1 MRQTTRPTLQGTFGM
16 ASASHWLVSGTAMG
30 ILERGGNAF
39 DAAVAAAFV
48 EHVVEPNEN
57 SPAGDANIIF
67 ATAADN
73 TPRVLVGQGPAPAG
87 ATIEHYTGLGLEVV
101 PGNGTLAAAIPGAID
116 AWLLLLRDYGTMRL
130 REVMDAAIGYAEH
143 GHPII
148 ADISAKVTEMEEM
161 FRTEW
166 TSSADLYLTRGRPP
180 RPGEMHR
187 NPALAATWQRLLT
200 EAESAG
206 ADREAQIEKARL
218 VWSEGFIAE
227 EIVAFA
233 KHEVMDASGTRHAGV
248 LTAADLAGHR
258 AHYEEPLTFTYGEW
272 TVAKSGPWGQA
283 PVFLQQLALLPDPSE
298 LTYGSADLI
307 HRVAEGVKLAF
318 ADREAWYGD
327 GFDTP
332 MADLLSKDY
341 NDARRA
347 LIGEQAS
354 RDLRPGSPG
363 GRPPV
368 LPERLRSQVKEDGQA
383 PGIGEPTTRYLKAK
397 ADGDTC
403 HFDIVDRWGN
413 MISGTPSGGWL
424 HSNPVIPALG
434 FPLGTRLQMTW
445 LEPGYPTSL
454 TPGRRPRTTLSPCLA
469 LRDGVPAMAFGTP
482 GGDAQ
487 DQWAYNFFLGVAVG
501 GLTLQEAADAP
512 GWHTMSFPNS
522 FYPRASQPASL
533 YLEDRHDPE
542 VVAGLRRRGHD
553 VKLVEPWSLGRLAA
567 VARDPETGVVS
578 AAASPREMR
587 PYAVGR

>member
-1 MRQTTRPTLQGTFGM
+1 MVQTTRPTLQGTFGM
-16 ASASHWLVSGTAMG
+16 ASASHWLVSATAMG

-57 SPAGDANIIF
+57 SPGGDAVILF
-67 ATAADN
+67 APAKDN
-73 TPRVLVGQGPAPAG
+73 VPRVLCGQGPAPAG
-87 ATIEHYTGLGLEVV
+87 ATIEHYTSLGLQVV
-101 PGNGTLAAAIPGAID
+101 PGTGSLAPAIPGAID
-116 AWLLLLRDYGTMRL
+116 AWLLLLRDYGTVHL
-130 REVMDAAIGYAEH
+130 RDVLDVAIGYAEH

-148 ADISAKVTEMEEM
+148 ADISAKVRGMEEM

-180 RPGEMHR
+180 LPGEMHR
-187 NPALAATWQRLLT
+187 NPALARTWQRLLT
-200 EAESAG
+200 EAESVG
-206 ADREAQIEKARL
+206 ADRDAQIEKARL
-218 VWSEGFIAE
+218 VWAEGFVAE
-227 EIVAFA
+227 EIA
-233 KHEVMDASGTRHAGV
+233 KFVQTPVMDSSGNRNTGV
-248 LTAADLAGHR
+248 ITAADLAGHR
-258 AHYEEPLTFTYGEW
+258 ASYEEPVTFAYGDW
-272 TVAKSGPWGQA
+272 TVAKAGPWGQS
-283 PVFLQQLALLPDPSE
+283 PVFLQQLALLPEPGE
-298 LTYGSADLI
+298 LEYGSADLI

-332 MADLLSKDY
+332 MDALLSKEY
-341 NDARRA
+341 NDERRA
-347 LIGEQAS
+347 LIGETAS
-354 RDLRPGSPG
+354 RDLRPGSPA
-363 GRPPV
+363 GRQPN
-368 LPERLRSQVKEDGQA
+368 LPARLLNATGKSA
-383 PGIGEPTTRYLKAK
+383 PGIGEPTTSRIGKVK

-403 HFDIVDRWGN
+403 HFDIVDRHGN

-424 HSNPVIPALG
+424 HSNPVIPSLG

-454 TPGRRPRTTLSPCLA
+454 TPGRRPRTTLSPGLA
-469 LRDGVPAMAFGTP
+469 LREGVAALSFGTP

-501 GLTLQEAADAP
+501 GLSLQEAADAA

-533 YLEDRHDPE
+533 FLEDRHPE
-542 VVAGLRRRGHD
+542 KVIAELRRRGHD
-553 VKLVEPWSLGRLAA
+553 VSVVEPWSLGRLAA
-567 VARDPETGVVS
+567 VGRDPHTSVLS
-578 AAASPREMR
+578 AGASPREMR